1 MPGEPLTVRFKTEME
16 KFHPFLEAR
25 KDAVAR
31 SVTRAMRDVTAGLK
45 ADLREDVKRGGL
57 GDRLANTWR
66 GETYPKSKDSINAAA
81 FVWSKAPKIVSAF
94 DLGVTIRGANRK
106 YLAIPTPDAG
116 IQTGAGKRRRV
127 SPESWTRET
136 GVKLRF
142 VPKSDHALLVADAHY
157 VRQPARWRTRKSFKP
172 IRHARLPGAK
182 AYVVVFILV
191 PQVTLR
197 KRLSVAPH
205 AQDWATKVPGLLA
218 QYWSA

>member
-1 MPGEPLTVRFKTEME
+1 MRFKTEIE
-16 KFHPFLEAR
+16 KFHPFLQAK
-25 KDAVAR
+25 KDAIAS

-57 GDRLANTWR
+57 GDRFANTWR
-66 GETYPKSKDSINAAA
+66 GETYPTSKDSINAAA

-94 DLGVTIRGANRK
+94 DLGVTIRGLNRK

-116 IQTGAGKRRRV
+116 IQAGAGKRNPRI
-127 SPESWTRET
+127 SPEVWQRQT
-136 GVKLRF
+136 GAKLRF
-142 VPKSDHALLVADAHY
+142 VPRGNHALLVADAHY
-157 VRQPARWRTRKSFKP
+157 VRQPARWRARKSFKP
-172 IRHARLPGAK
+172 IQQPGLAGGK
-182 AYVVVFILV
+182 NYVVVFILV

-205 AQDWATKVPGLLA
+205 AQDWAGRVQGLLA

>member
-1 MPGEPLTVRFKTEME
+1 MRFKTEIQ
-16 KFHPFLEAR
+16 KFHPFLEAK

-31 SVTRAMRDVTAGLK
+31 SVTRAMTDVTSGLNS
-45 ADLREDVKRGGL
+45 DLREDVKGAGL

-81 FVWSKAPKIVSAF
+81 FVWSKAPKLVSAF
-94 DLGVTIRGANRK
+94 DLGVAIRGRNRK
-106 YLAIPTPDAG
+106 YLAIPTLEAG
-116 IQTGAGKRRRV
+116 VQAGAGKRRRI
-127 SPESWTRET
+127 SPESWSRET

-142 VPKSDHALLVADAHY
+142 VSKGNHALLVADAHY
-157 VRQPARWRTRKSFKP
+157 VRQPARWRARKNFKP
-172 IRHARLPGAK
+172 IRQPRLPGAK
-182 AYVVVFILV
+182 TYVVVFILV

-205 AQDWATKVPGLLA
+205 AQDWAGKVQGLLQ